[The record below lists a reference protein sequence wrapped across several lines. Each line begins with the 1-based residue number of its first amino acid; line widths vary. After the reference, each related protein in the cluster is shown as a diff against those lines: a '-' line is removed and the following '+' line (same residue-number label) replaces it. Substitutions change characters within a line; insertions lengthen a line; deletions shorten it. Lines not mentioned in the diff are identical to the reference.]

1 MAAKMVLRDVSR
13 VFGLSQSESSHWSKA
28 VPNALKITL
37 AQAYQQSKDLRQ
49 LIERSKKNQLIYQ
62 VASILEGLPRH
73 VSTHAAG
80 VIISDIDLRSF
91 IPLQLGS
98 DELLLSQYTMN
109 DVQATGLLKFDFL
122 GLKNLSIID
131 DALKAMRHFPNTIRS
146 QAEIPIDEAETMKIF
161 QKADTTGVFQFE
173 SSGIRQVLK
182 RVVPQNLED
191 LAAVNAL
198 FRPGPMQHIDEFVAR
213 RFKKQ
218 KVTYVDPRMKK
229 ILSNTYGIIVYQEQ
243 VMQIASEIA
252 GFTLAQ
258 ADILRRA
265 ISKKDKQEMD
275 KYRQIF
281 VQGAV
286 SNGVQ
291 QASANQIYD
300 YIESFGDYGFNRSHA
315 FAYSKVAYQMAYLKV
330 HYPAAFFT
338 ALMKSAQN
346 DVTKLKEYAH
356 QLKKYQVQL
365 LGPDINQSQLET
377 SMVQLHTI
385 RIGLA
390 NIKGTRKDFLRQM
403 VKERYEN
410 GAFKDFDD
418 FLMRVYHQNSHW
430 LKEEF
435 LVPLIAVGCFDQLG
449 GNRKLLMQQ
458 LSSKIQNF
466 VISAGSLDLLETMT
480 LSVDEQVAEYA
491 LEEKLALENQYLGM
505 YLSGHPLDRYQ
516 SYFQQEKVRE
526 VAHLVANQ
534 RANIL
539 LYLTNIKEITTK
551 KQEKMAFITGND
563 GTQEIEV
570 TIFPTLFRK
579 IRQNLQ
585 VNQCVLIKG
594 KSQISN
600 YSGQI
605 QFLAEQMYFNE
616 QIQNQLQ
623 QKTCYLRFENGFE
636 NESLMYQL
644 QSVLEKHHGTVP
656 VVIFDALN
664 HQKRMIDEKF
674 WIKES
679 ADLYAELRQLLGE
692 ENVVMK

>member
-1 MAAKMVLRDVSR
+1 M
-13 VFGLSQSESSHWSKA
+13 
-28 VPNALKITL
+28 
-37 AQAYQQSKDLRQ
+37 
-49 LIERSKKNQLIYQ
+49 
-62 VASILEGLPRH
+62 
-73 VSTHAAG
+73 
-80 VIISDIDLRSF
+80 
-91 IPLQLGS
+91 
-98 DELLLSQYTMN
+98 
-109 DVQATGLLKFDFL
+109 
-122 GLKNLSIID
+122 
-131 DALKAMRHFPNTIRS
+131 
-146 QAEIPIDEAETMKIF
+146 
-161 QKADTTGVFQFE
+161 
-173 SSGIRQVLK
+173 
-182 RVVPQNLED
+182 
-191 LAAVNAL
+191 
-198 FRPGPMQHIDEFVAR
+198 
-213 RFKKQ
+213 
-218 KVTYVDPRMKK
+218 
-229 ILSNTYGIIVYQEQ
+229 
-243 VMQIASEIA
+243 
-252 GFTLAQ
+252 
-258 ADILRRA
+258 
-265 ISKKDKQEMD
+265 
-275 KYRQIF
+275 
-281 VQGAV
+281 
-286 SNGVQ
+286 
-291 QASANQIYD
+291 
-300 YIESFGDYGFNRSHA
+300 
-315 FAYSKVAYQMAYLKV
+315 
-330 HYPAAFFT
+330 
-338 ALMKSAQN
+338 
-346 DVTKLKEYAH
+346 
-356 QLKKYQVQL
+356 

-449 GNRKLLMQQ
+449 ENRKLLMQQ

-516 SYFQQEKVRE
+516 SYFQQEKVLE

-570 TIFPTLFRK
+570 TIFPTLFRQ

-664 HQKRMIDEKF
+664 HKKQMIDEKF

>member
-1 MAAKMVLRDVSR
+1 
-13 VFGLSQSESSHWSKA
+13 
-28 VPNALKITL
+28 
-37 AQAYQQSKDLRQ
+37 
-49 LIERSKKNQLIYQ
+49 
-62 VASILEGLPRH
+62 
-73 VSTHAAG
+73 
-80 VIISDIDLRSF
+80 
-91 IPLQLGS
+91 
-98 DELLLSQYTMN
+98 MN

-131 DALKAMRHFPNTIRS
+131 DALKAMRHFPNAIRS

-449 GNRKLLMQQ
+449 ENRKLLMQQ

-480 LSVDEQVAEYA
+480 LSIDEQVAEYA

-516 SYFQQEKVRE
+516 SYFQQEKVLE

-570 TIFPTLFRK
+570 TIFPTLFRQ

-664 HQKRMIDEKF
+664 HKKQMIDEKF

-679 ADLYAELRQLLGE
+679 ADLYAELRQLLGK

>member
-1 MAAKMVLRDVSR
+1 
-13 VFGLSQSESSHWSKA
+13 
-28 VPNALKITL
+28 
-37 AQAYQQSKDLRQ
+37 
-49 LIERSKKNQLIYQ
+49 
-62 VASILEGLPRH
+62 
-73 VSTHAAG
+73 
-80 VIISDIDLRSF
+80 
-91 IPLQLGS
+91 
-98 DELLLSQYTMN
+98 
-109 DVQATGLLKFDFL
+109 
-122 GLKNLSIID
+122 
-131 DALKAMRHFPNTIRS
+131 
-146 QAEIPIDEAETMKIF
+146 MK
-161 QKADTTGVFQFE
+161 E
-173 SSGIRQVLK
+173 
-182 RVVPQNLED
+182 
-191 LAAVNAL
+191 
-198 FRPGPMQHIDEFVAR
+198 
-213 RFKKQ
+213 
-218 KVTYVDPRMKK
+218 

-346 DVTKLKEYAH
+346 DVKKLKEYAH

-449 GNRKLLMQQ
+449 ENRRLLIQQ

-570 TIFPTLFRK
+570 TIFPTLFRQ